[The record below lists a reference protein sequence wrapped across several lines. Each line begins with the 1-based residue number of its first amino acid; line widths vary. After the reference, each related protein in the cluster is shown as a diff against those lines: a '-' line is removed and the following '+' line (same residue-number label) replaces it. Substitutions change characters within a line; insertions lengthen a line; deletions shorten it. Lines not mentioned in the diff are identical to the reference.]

1 MGYKT
6 VKRKLNKKALLV
18 ILLTLYLFIM
28 SFYYVFTMPIKNIV
42 IEGNSLISDS
52 DIISAANID
61 NYPSIFKISSKK
73 IIKNIKK
80 INLIEEVNVSKSFTG
95 TITINVKES
104 KIVFFNKLNNTY
116 VLSTK
121 KEISDINSKN
131 LICVP
136 TLINYVPSDIYESL
150 IQKLSVIDQ
159 DIIADISE
167 IEYSPDIKDDVTIN
181 DSRFI
186 LRMNDGNYVY
196 IDIVNFDNLNKYKV
210 IYSSLEE
217 KGVLHL
223 DVVYSDNNTITFT
236 SFAALAAQQKEKE
249 GENDELSQ

>member
-167 IEYSPDIKDDVTIN
+167 IEYNPDVKDDVTIN

>member
-42 IEGNSLISDS
+42 IEGNNLVSDS

-95 TITINVKES
+95 TIIINVKES
-104 KIVFFNKLNNTY
+104 KIVFFNNLNDTY
-116 VLSTK
+116 VLSNK
-121 KEISDINSKN
+121 KEISDINPQN

-136 TLINYVPSDIYESL
+136 TLINYVPSDIYEGL
-150 IQKLSVIDQ
+150 IQKLSAINQ